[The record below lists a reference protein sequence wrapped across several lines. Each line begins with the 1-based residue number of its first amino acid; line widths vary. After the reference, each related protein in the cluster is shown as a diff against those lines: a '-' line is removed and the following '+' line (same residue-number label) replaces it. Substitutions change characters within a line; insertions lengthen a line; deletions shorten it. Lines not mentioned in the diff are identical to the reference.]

1 MYKDDKMVYDHWW
14 RVGCVRLHSET
25 LMLAFQYFYLDHGYK
40 RHDSLHVFLQ
50 FWQSAQFT
58 RYHFVVRKDTVVGL
72 DIQTGTEKR
81 KKETINKLKQTG
93 ASIGRHKE
101 TERIQLH
108 NHLILKLLIYR
119 NKHIIAPLGRPAVLQ
134 QTINLQT

>member
-1 MYKDDKMVYDHWW
+1 MCKDDKMVYDHWW

-58 RYHFVVRKDTVVGL
+58 RYHFVVRKDPVVGL
-72 DIQTGTEKR
+72 DIQTGTEKE
-81 KKETINKLKQTG
+81 KKKQLINLNKQEH
-93 ASIGRHKE
+93 RQEDRE